1 MNEYEF
7 WNESTDETIEVE
19 ADSFEEAAHIMFG
32 DGEYD
37 CKDWEL
43 MCINSVNGNL

>member
-7 WNESTDETIEVE
+7 WNESTDETIVVE
-19 ADSFEEAAHIMFG
+19 ADGFEEASNIMFG

-37 CKDWEL
+37 YMDWKL
-43 MCINSVNGNL
+43 ISANGHVSF